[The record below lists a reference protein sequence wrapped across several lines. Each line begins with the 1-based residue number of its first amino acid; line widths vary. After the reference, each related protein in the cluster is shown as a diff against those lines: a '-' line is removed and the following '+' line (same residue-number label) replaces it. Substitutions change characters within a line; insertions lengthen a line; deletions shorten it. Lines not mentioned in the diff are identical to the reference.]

1 MIPIG
6 PRIPHSNKSGISLN
20 VAVPNGT
27 TVVRV
32 ATQNSGNSVLIAFQ
46 SPSKLASSGFSE
58 YVGFS
63 SVNLRQRVKL
73 CITKSTPKANIKI
86 GSMAASCVCGKPSQK
101 ELAIIQI
108 INNAKPNP
116 LTKTSPKLRK

>member
-1 MIPIG
+1 MAL
-6 PRIPHSNKSGISLN
+6 K
-20 VAVPNGT
+20 VAVPNAT

-32 ATQNSGNSVLIAFQ
+32 ATPNAGNSVLIA
-46 SPSKLASSGFSE
+46 SHAPSKLASSGFSE
-58 YVGFS
+58 YIGFS
-63 SVNLRQRVKL
+63 RVNLRQRVKL

-116 LTKTSPKLRK
+116 LTKTSPQLRK